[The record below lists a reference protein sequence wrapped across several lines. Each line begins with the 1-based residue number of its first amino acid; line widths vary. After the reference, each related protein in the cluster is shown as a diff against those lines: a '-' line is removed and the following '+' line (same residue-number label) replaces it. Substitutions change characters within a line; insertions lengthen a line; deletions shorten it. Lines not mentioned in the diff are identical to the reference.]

1 MLRYNIFPF
10 ILILTCRNS
19 LFSTSLLKTCYPYI
33 RALVVSAKRKCKKFV
48 SLSFIKN
55 MESYLGF
62 LCLNLS
68 VPLEM
73 FGNISYWHMID
84 MYAISTHGHRQKGEN
99 HSDGEGIQPVKQ
111 IHFNSWFS
119 ARFKIQRTSYKMNL
133 YCLENGVLINWI
145 LT

>member
-19 LFSTSLLKTCYPYI
+19 LFSTSLISKPVIHILELWWFQPKGNA
-33 RALVVSAKRKCKKFV
+33 RNL